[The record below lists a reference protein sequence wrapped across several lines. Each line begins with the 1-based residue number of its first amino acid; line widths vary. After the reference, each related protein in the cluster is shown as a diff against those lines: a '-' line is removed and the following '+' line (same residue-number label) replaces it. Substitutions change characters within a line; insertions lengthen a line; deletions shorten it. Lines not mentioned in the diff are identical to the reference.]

1 VGEHRDLLAYLVRRL
16 LENGANSSFVH
27 QLADASVDVQA
38 LLASPLH
45 PANAPAL
52 PRPVALYGFDGE
64 RGRKNSGGVDLACLA
79 EREPLE
85 RAVADTQVDAVAA
98 ATNAEVDAA
107 MQRLHATFPGWNAT
121 PLAARAQ
128 MLRRAA
134 DALESRLPEF

>member
-52 PRPVALYGFDGE
+52 PRPVALYGFDGQ

-85 RAVADTQVDAVAA
+85 RAMAEPRADPVAT
-98 ATNAEVDAA
+98 ATNAQVDAA
-107 MQRLHATFPGWNAT
+107 MQRLHAAFPTWTST
-121 PLAARAQ
+121 PLAERAQ
-128 MLRRAA
+128 MRRHAA
-134 DALESRLPEF
+134 DALGSR